1 MNRTSVKLQLTAV
14 IPSHRRRPS
23 LNRHCL
29 VKPATAES
37 PWLVP
42 IIPSWFSFVTTPYPA
57 ASPSPL
63 ALAASLSGKEHSIA
77 SSPLPLAA
85 SLPPSYSSELIT
97 LSADFSLSKP
107 PSTSRQPRTSPRRAA
122 QVRTTQFLLRA
133 ERRRRS
139 HGEGRRRAGNARNK

>member
-1 MNRTSVKLQLTAV
+1 PPPLPNGEHVGDPV
-14 IPSHRRRPS
+14 I
-23 LNRHCL
+23 
-29 VKPATAES
+29 
-37 PWLVP
+37 
-42 IIPSWFSFVTTPYPA
+42 TTPYPA
-57 ASPSPL
+57 ASSSPL

-107 PSTSRQPRTSPRRAA
+107 PSTSREPRTSPGVLRR
-122 QVRTTQFLLRA
+122 QTRTTRVLLRA

-139 HGEGRRRAGNARNK
+139 HGEGRHRAGNARNK